1 MKLVL
6 YLFFVLAVFQFL
18 FSFGKLYQR
27 GLYLPDFENFY
38 KEGVYLK
45 QGLDPYSRV
54 IRPCTYPPPA
64 LTVFSFFQGVDF
76 FIAENIWFWL
86 SVMSLVITVILFSKN
101 TQEFLLFL
109 GSALIFFP
117 TKFTLSSGQINL
129 FILLFISLSY
139 YFWSKNRDILSGVF
153 LGLSLM
159 LKLTPV
165 FLILFFLINKKFK
178 LILSTFLTGIIG
190 LLISAVILGKEKV
203 IYYFTDILPTLGTGF
218 GNGYYYNQSFS
229 GLIAR
234 FSLASIIFYIFLFL
248 LLLITL
254 ISKNKK
260 EIVWAMILVLNTL
273 FSVFSWQHHLVFL
286 LPALWIIYKNTKVN
300 KKLEK
305 ICLFIIFV
313 LLALNIKNPQL
324 FMGTSWGNLLLSHGC
339 LGIILLWFVLF
350 FYKNK

>member
-1 MKLVL
+1 MRLVL
-6 YLFFVLAVFQFL
+6 YVFFTLSVFQFI
-18 FSFGKLYQR
+18 FSFSKLYQR

-38 KEGVYLK
+38 KEGLYLK
-45 QGLDPYSRV
+45 QGLDPYSRPV
-54 IRPCTYPPPA
+54 RPCTYPPPA
-64 LTVFSFFQGVDF
+64 LAIFSFLQSTDF

-86 SVMSLVITVILFSKN
+86 SVVSLIITVILFSKN

-129 FILLFISLSY
+129 FVLLFISLNY
-139 YFWSKNRDILSGVF
+139 YFWRKNKDILAGFF

-159 LKLTPV
+159 FKLTPV

-178 LILSTFLTGIIG
+178 LILSTFLTGIIS
-190 LLISAVILGKEKV
+190 LLISMIILGQEKV

-218 GNGYYYNQSFS
+218 GNGFYYNQSFS

-234 FSLASIIFYIFLFL
+234 FSLPSIIFYIFLFL
-248 LLLITL
+248 LLGITFL
-254 ISKNKK
+254 KKSKP
-260 EIVWAMILVLNTL
+260 EVVWAMVLVLNTL

-300 KKLEK
+300 KKLK
-305 ICLFIIFV
+305 IICLFIIFV
-313 LLALNIKNPQL
+313 LLAVNIKNPQI
-324 FMGTSWGNLLLSHGC
+324 FMGNIWGNLLLSHATIGMM
-339 LGIILLWFVLF
+339 LLLPLF
-350 FYKNK
+350 